1 MAFFSV
7 IIPLYNK
14 ENFIE
19 NTLKSVLNQTFTD
32 FEVIIVN
39 DGSTDKSE
47 EKAFQFNDSRIHY
60 FSKKNEGASSARNF
74 GLEKGKSQYITFID
88 ADDYWYPN
96 FLQVMF
102 QNINQFPELKV
113 FTSAIEIETSKKL
126 ISADYSIIR
135 TNNNCEVVNFFTASS
150 KQCVIWTSCAVFHKS
165 IFEKTGTFDL
175 EIKSGQDMDLWIRVG
190 LIYPILFCW
199 KILARY
205 VNDPNSLS
213 KSQAVIS
220 GGMKFTKFIEIEKTN
235 PDLKRFIDL
244 NRFTLS
250 IKSKLS
256 GDYAL
261 YRNYYNNIDLTKLSL
276 KKRII
281 LKLPTFALKPLINL
295 KTLLANW
302 GLSKSVFK

>member
-19 NTLKSVLNQTFTD
+19 NTLKSVLNQIFTD

-47 EKAFQFNDSRIHY
+47 EKTHQFDDTRIHY
-60 FSKKNEGASSARNF
+60 FTKENGGVSSARNF
-74 GLEKGKSQYITFID
+74 GLEKAKSEHITFID
-88 ADDYWYPN
+88 ADDYWCPN

-102 QNINQFPELKV
+102 ENITKFPELKV
-113 FTSAIEIETSKKL
+113 FSAAIEIETSKK
-126 ISADYSIIR
+126 IIPADYSILR
-135 TNNNCEVVNFFTASS
+135 SDNDCEVVNFFTASS

-165 IFEKTGTFDL
+165 IFKKTGSFDL

-190 LIYPILFCW
+190 LKYQVLFCW

-205 VNDPNSLS
+205 INDDNSLS

-244 NRFTLS
+244 NRFTLA

-256 GDYAL
+256 SDYIL
-261 YRNYYNNIDLTKLSL
+261 FENYYNNIDLGTLSL

-281 LKLPTFALKPLINL
+281 LVLPTFALKPLIDL
-295 KTLLANW
+295 KTILANW
-302 GLSKSVFK
+302 GFGRSVFK